1 MAKTKKR
8 TRQRV
13 PKENRKNLRLWA
25 EGARET
31 ILTPHLDAYQAALD
45 QGRRQERKM
54 LKKICREFHARVDWR
69 TKDHE
74 EPMLSEWDPAG
85 IATEEELSEDDEV
98 AKRARIEE
106 LNKASHIRIRRW
118 FMYRLKKLRKNQR
131 TGKDIDPR
139 RDPYSVLMAN
149 LSGVTSPPK
158 ALQAYQQ
165 FMRESYE
172 EKVAPV
178 VAQRWEQER
187 IESSKVSERTKEP
200 KAGFRAEVAR
210 EVFAQLSDDERKAI
224 GDRAK
229 KEAAV
234 AKAAYLDMLKSPP
247 SQSPEARQRCIENVP
262 DFMGPI
268 LQGLHTHTGLHA
280 TLIMG
285 GPMPEFGGEIR
296 TLHVSYGRNLTTLG
310 PHWPQWDKMR
320 FGEVTKFMTEY
331 LHTAYTPQ
339 QCAQSA
345 LNKAAD
351 LSGASYTINDGADDN
366 SDSST
371 DSDSSDTD
379 SSDSDSDSESDQE
392 EEKRVRKKRKANK
405 ENENISGRWQ
415 LIQTPASTYPFI
427 SEAER
432 QQNIRRN
439 QNLLNQLKSD
449 VAGDLNALKGD
460 MGKKKTAKAST
471 RSTKAAKPPAQSARE
486 TRSSRSKNIST
497 VPQQESESDPSTS
510 FAHEIPAPAALAAQ
524 QSLTP
529 NSLLNDHPPAA
540 TEENS
545 DSFAAH
551 DSPPSQDPSL
561 DDDSSLPLPPV
572 SRAAH
577 SAIATS
583 AKTRA
588 STAQAI
594 PLPSMGPP
602 ACPPNAAKW
611 FADAHAVLTSTDLG
625 CHYHAVVA
633 AWTRM
638 EVASRFENSPTNL
651 TSKLRPKQVG
661 AWIARNRRGVEIVMQ
676 PAEYASQW
684 QSWWDSLQPSWR
696 IKDKGGSWAITAS
709 YGGGGREWGPLYRW
723 GVNGALTI
731 VASLYFWGLGVVSQ
745 PEFRSVWES
754 AVQDVC
760 WMFEGM
766 ATYYEMF
773 KGKF

>member
-1 MAKTKKR
+1 MAKNKKR

-31 ILTPHLDAYQAALD
+31 ILTPYLDAYQAALD

-74 EPMLSEWDPAG
+74 EPMLGEWDPSA
-85 IATEEELSEDDEV
+85 IVTEEELSEADE
-98 AKRARIEE
+98 AARSERIDE
-106 LNKASHIRIRRW
+106 LNKRIRRW
-118 FMYRLKKLRKNQR
+118 FMYRLKKLRKHQR
-131 TGKDIDPR
+131 TSKNLDPR
-139 RDPYSVLMAN
+139 QDPYAVLMAN

-178 VAQRWEQER
+178 VAQRWAQER
-187 IESSKVSERTKEP
+187 VESSKVSERTKEP

-210 EVFAQLSDDERKAI
+210 QVFAQLSDDERKAI

-229 KEAAV
+229 QEAAE

-247 SQSPEARQRCIENVP
+247 SQSPEARHRCIENVP

-310 PHWPQWDKMR
+310 PHWPQWDKNR

-345 LNKAAD
+345 LNNGVD
-351 LSGASYTINDGADDN
+351 LSGASYTIDDGPDTK

-379 SSDSDSDSESDQE
+379 TDSDSDSDESDQE
-392 EEKRVRKKRKANK
+392 EEKRIRKKRKTGK
-405 ENENISGRWQ
+405 ENVKSSG
-415 LIQTPASTYPFI
+415 STYPFLT
-427 SEAER
+427 EAER
-432 QQNIRRN
+432 QQNIIRN
-439 QNLLNQLKSD
+439 KNLLNQLKSD
-449 VAGDLNALKGD
+449 VAGDLSALKSD
-460 MGKKKTAKAST
+460 MVKKKPANPT
-471 RSTKAAKPPAQSARE
+471 RSTKSVKPLAQSTRE
-486 TRSSRSKNIST
+486 MRSSNSKKGDA
-497 VPQQESESDPSTS
+497 QQNSESGTNTSQASAQQTSEDPT
-510 FAHEIPAPAALAAQ
+510 ALAKQ
-524 QSLTP
+524 QSLITTDLP
-529 NSLLNDHPPAA
+529 GDHPPAA
-540 TEENS
+540 EEGS
-545 DSFAAH
+545 ADSSLAAH
-551 DSPPSQDPSL
+551 DATHDSSRPRRPDDLSPPSIPPLSQAAQSVIAINTRARSSTSQATAS
-561 DDDSSLPLPPV
+561 DSS
-572 SRAAH
+572 AAY
-577 SAIATS
+577 
-583 AKTRA
+583 
-588 STAQAI
+588 
-594 PLPSMGPP
+594 P

-611 FADAHAVLTSTDLG
+611 FADGHAMLTSTDLG
-625 CHYHAVVA
+625 CHYHAVIA

-638 EVASRFENSPTNL
+638 EVASRFENGPTNL

-661 AWIARNRRGVEIVMQ
+661 VWIARNRRGVETVTN
-676 PAEYASQW
+676 PAEYAVQW
-684 QSWWDSLQPSWR
+684 QLWWDSLQPSWR
-696 IKDKGGSWAITAS
+696 VKDKGGRWIVTTS
-709 YGGGGREWGPLYRW
+709 YGGGGREWGPLYHW
-723 GVNGALTI
+723 GVNGGLSI
-731 VASLYFWGLGVVSQ
+731 VASLYFWGLGLVSQ
-745 PEFRSVWES
+745 KEGTPAWEL

-766 ATYYEMF
+766 AAYYEMF

>member
-1 MAKTKKR
+1 MAKNKKR
-8 TRQRV
+8 TRQCV

-25 EGARET
+25 EGARES

-85 IATEEELSEDDEV
+85 IATEEQLSEDDEA
-98 AKRARIEE
+98 AKRARMEE
-106 LNKASHIRIRRW
+106 LNKRIRRW
-118 FMYRLKKLRKNQR
+118 FMYRLKKLRKSQR

-172 EKVAPV
+172 EKVAPI

-187 IESSKVSERTKEP
+187 LENSKVSERTKEP

-210 EVFAQLSDDERKAI
+210 EVFARLSDDEQKAI

-310 PHWPQWDKMR
+310 PHWPQWDKNR

-345 LNKAAD
+345 LNTAPD
-351 LSGASYTINDGADDN
+351 LSGASYTINDAPDDNN
-366 SDSST
+366 SDSSS

-392 EEKRVRKKRKANK
+392 EEARTRAGTRQSIRSVREAWKTEIIFRGSILSFAPRSQHPCSLV
-405 ENENISGRWQ
+405 ISY
-415 LIQTPASTYPFI
+415 ASGEEKIFLRLRPI
-427 SEAER
+427 LS
-432 QQNIRRN
+432 
-439 QNLLNQLKSD
+439 
-449 VAGDLNALKGD
+449 
-460 MGKKKTAKAST
+460 
-471 RSTKAAKPPAQSARE
+471 SAPNVVSYGSYVLV
-486 TRSSRSKNIST
+486 RSSSFSRELPDTRPNLRLTAPHVIPTPRRHNHTEYDLSSVT
-497 VPQQESESDPSTS
+497 PLPFSPFVAPAPSPSESSSPRYHPR
-510 FAHEIPAPAALAAQ
+510 ALPAPMRVQ
-524 QSLTP
+524 QSY
-529 NSLLNDHPPAA
+529 
-540 TEENS
+540 E
-545 DSFAAH
+545 F
-551 DSPPSQDPSL
+551 PSGTKPV
-561 DDDSSLPLPPV
+561 PPV
-572 SRAAH
+572 S
-577 SAIATS
+577 AT
-583 AKTRA
+583 
-588 STAQAI
+588 
-594 PLPSMGPP
+594 
-602 ACPPNAAKW
+602 
-611 FADAHAVLTSTDLG
+611 
-625 CHYHAVVA
+625 
-633 AWTRM
+633 
-638 EVASRFENSPTNL
+638 VASFMPPGLPRSNLRPTNH
-651 TSKLRPKQVG
+651 R
-661 AWIARNRRGVEIVMQ
+661 
-676 PAEYASQW
+676 
-684 QSWWDSLQPSWR
+684 
-696 IKDKGGSWAITAS
+696 
-709 YGGGGREWGPLYRW
+709 
-723 GVNGALTI
+723 
-731 VASLYFWGLGVVSQ
+731 
-745 PEFRSVWES
+745 
-754 AVQDVC
+754 
-760 WMFEGM
+760 
-766 ATYYEMF
+766 
-773 KGKF
+773 

>member
-1 MAKTKKR
+1 KR

-25 EGARET
+25 EGARES

-74 EPMLSEWDPAG
+74 EPMLSEWDPAA
-85 IATEEELSEDDEV
+85 IATEEQLSEDDEA

-106 LNKASHIRIRRW
+106 LNKRIRRW
-118 FMYRLKKLRKNQR
+118 FMYRLKKLRKSQR

-187 IESSKVSERTKEP
+187 LENSKVSERTKEP

-234 AKAAYLDMLKSPP
+234 AKAAYVDMLKGPP

-310 PHWPQWDKMR
+310 PHWPQWDKNR

-345 LNKAAD
+345 LNTAPD
-351 LSGASYTINDGADDN
+351 LSGASYTINDAPDDNN
-366 SDSST
+366 SDSSS

-379 SSDSDSDSESDQE
+379 SSDSDSDSESD
-392 EEKRVRKKRKANK
+392 
-405 ENENISGRWQ
+405 
-415 LIQTPASTYPFI
+415 
-427 SEAER
+427 
-432 QQNIRRN
+432 
-439 QNLLNQLKSD
+439 
-449 VAGDLNALKGD
+449 
-460 MGKKKTAKAST
+460 
-471 RSTKAAKPPAQSARE
+471 
-486 TRSSRSKNIST
+486 
-497 VPQQESESDPSTS
+497 
-510 FAHEIPAPAALAAQ
+510 
-524 QSLTP
+524 
-529 NSLLNDHPPAA
+529 
-540 TEENS
+540 
-545 DSFAAH
+545 
-551 DSPPSQDPSL
+551 
-561 DDDSSLPLPPV
+561 
-572 SRAAH
+572 
-577 SAIATS
+577 
-583 AKTRA
+583 
-588 STAQAI
+588 
-594 PLPSMGPP
+594 
-602 ACPPNAAKW
+602 
-611 FADAHAVLTSTDLG
+611 
-625 CHYHAVVA
+625 
-633 AWTRM
+633 
-638 EVASRFENSPTNL
+638 
-651 TSKLRPKQVG
+651 
-661 AWIARNRRGVEIVMQ
+661 
-676 PAEYASQW
+676 
-684 QSWWDSLQPSWR
+684 
-696 IKDKGGSWAITAS
+696 
-709 YGGGGREWGPLYRW
+709 
-723 GVNGALTI
+723 
-731 VASLYFWGLGVVSQ
+731 
-745 PEFRSVWES
+745 
-754 AVQDVC
+754 
-760 WMFEGM
+760 
-766 ATYYEMF
+766 
-773 KGKF
+773 